1 MKSQGAKGHQGFN
14 LIELLVT
21 LAVFAVIL
29 GIAIPSF
36 MDLIRDSKA
45 RSQSNQILSYL
56 HYARS
61 EAVKRQL
68 NVEARMTQVPSG
80 WNLQVLRTDN
90 NELLR
95 RLDVSDANVALGGD
109 PNVIFDSRGRPLQQ
123 RCIGVIVDE
132 STKYS
137 RQVTVLPG
145 GKIAVEAGQCQ

>member
-1 MKSQGAKGHQGFN
+1 MARRQLDGQKGFN
-14 LIELLVT
+14 LIELMVV

-45 RSQSNQILSYL
+45 RTQSNQILSHL
-56 HYARS
+56 HFARS

-68 NVEARMTQVPSG
+68 NIEARMTQVSAG
-80 WNLQVLRTDN
+80 WNLQVFRTDT

-95 RLDVSDANVALGGD
+95 RLDVTDAAVTLGGD
-109 PNVIFDSRGRPLQQ
+109 NNVIFDSRGRPQQQ
-123 RCIGVIVDE
+123 RCIGVTIE
-132 STKYS
+132 QKSQYS